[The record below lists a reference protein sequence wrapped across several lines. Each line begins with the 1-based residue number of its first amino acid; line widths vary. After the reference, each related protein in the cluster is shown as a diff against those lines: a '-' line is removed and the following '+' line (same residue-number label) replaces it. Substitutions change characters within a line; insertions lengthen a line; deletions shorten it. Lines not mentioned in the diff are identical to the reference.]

1 MRTVQRTQTRA
12 AQTQRISPRL
22 VAAGTILMM
31 SSDELR
37 QRLEEET
44 NLNPALEMVWDTVC
58 PTCGRGLS
66 TWRVLVL
73 SERVRRRRSAKGPR
87 PCCSAAGIPD
97 PRQQRRRP
105 L

>member
-1 MRTVQRTQTRA
+1 MRTAQRAQTRA
-12 AQTQRISPRL
+12 TQTQRISPRL

-44 NLNPALEMVWDTVC
+44 ALNPALEMVWDTLC

-66 TWRVLVL
+66 DAHVLVL
-73 SERVRRRRSAKGPR
+73 SERLQHARNDTWP
-87 PCCSAAGIPD
+87 
-97 PRQQRRRP
+97 
-105 L
+105 